1 MNFILKTHLSVNSFC
16 CSRVPKSVGDMA
28 QVVEGL
34 PSKLKALSSNSST
47 DINE

>member
-1 MNFILKTHLSVNSFC
+1 
-16 CSRVPKSVGDMA
+16 MA